1 MVNVKVNPYKQ
12 MVVDSVNGDVTLS
25 EGDKVRF
32 VTESGEVKIGNIV
45 KLIGKGDK
53 LKIQLMPEGKEC
65 EELWSILQIADGS
78 LRLYD
83 ETEDND
89 DEEEQDLVNG
99 LVGWLFN

>member
-1 MVNVKVNPYKQ
+1 MVEIKTNPYKQ
-12 MVVDSVNGDVTLS
+12 MVVNSANGDVVIS
-25 EGDKVRF
+25 ETDKVRF
-32 VTESGEVKIGNIV
+32 ITESGEVKIGSVV

-83 ETEDND
+83 EDEDNED
-89 DEEEQDLVNG
+89 EEQDLID
-99 LVGWLFN
+99 